1 MITMKKR
8 FVPLLPLLPLVLL
21 SSIPLTA
28 HAQDAP
34 PAEATERVVLTPP
47 AQKKMFGLQLGS
59 YMPSNLAVKSKFGES
74 WSGVGLGVGPI
85 YAPQITRRINPDLTV
100 LATKKKFTSAVLI
113 PIGISFRQPLT
124 KLNIEELQE
133 GNWPKSGSY
142 VGGSVNFIAGQL
154 RSNLPGDNFGNGWK
168 FTSGGSVYVGHVVSE
183 KLSLEARYFAMG
195 KIQNFDFSGTSFGI
209 GFRF

>member
-1 MITMKKR
+1 MKNMKNR
-8 FVPLLPLLPLVLL
+8 FVPLLLLLVLGA
-21 SSIPLTA
+21 PVAT

-34 PAEATERVVLTPP
+34 PTEATTERVVLTPP
-47 AQKKMFGLQLGS
+47 SQKKMFGLQLGT
-59 YMPSNLAVKSKFGES
+59 YIPNNLAAKSKFGDS

-85 YAPQITRRINPDLTV
+85 YAPQITRKINPDFTV
-100 LATKKKFTSAVLI
+100 LSTKKKFTSAVLI
-113 PIGISFRQPLT
+113 PIGLSFRQPLT
-124 KLNIEELQE
+124 KLNIEELQK

-142 VGGSVNFIAGQL
+142 IGGSVNFVAGQL
-154 RSNLPGDNFGNGWK
+154 RSNLEGDNFGNGWK

-195 KIQNFDFSGTSFGI
+195 KIQNFDFSGLGLGI